1 MNSSPMTKTD
11 LEVLIQL
18 SLQRLEELRKMQFAL
33 EANDSEAVQRFDL
46 SLRTLMAGQVEMLQ
60 QAASNLAS
68 DAQKES
74 QIRSVLDRLRPSR
87 ASVG

>member
-1 MNSSPMTKTD
+1 MTKTD